1 MSDDLERVAS
11 AGAERDSAAAEA
23 PEPAKTLRALP
34 NKSGPV
40 AIRDHSQF
48 NIPQIPP
55 SAVDKLSSGDV
66 VEILEASLAKL
77 DAHDQRVSEF
87 AVDRVQ
93 KREDA
98 DTRQLYVGGS
108 LAGLGLV
115 LVAIL
120 AWLGERD
127 VAMMLVVFLAT
138 LTGVTIGGKKGR

>member
-1 MSDDLERVAS
+1 M
-11 AGAERDSAAAEA
+11 
-23 PEPAKTLRALP
+23 
-34 NKSGPV
+34 
-40 AIRDHSQF
+40 
-48 NIPQIPP
+48 
-55 SAVDKLSSGDV
+55 DKLSSGDV

-108 LAGLGLV
+108 LAALGLV

-138 LTGVTIGGKKGR
+138 VTGVTICGNKGR

>member
-1 MSDDLERVAS
+1 MSDDLERVSPAGTETVYAS
-11 AGAERDSAAAEA
+11 AAA
-23 PEPAKTLRALP
+23 PEPAKHLRALP
-34 NKSGPV
+34 KRPGPV

-48 NIPQIPP
+48 RMQQIPP
-55 SAVDKLSSGDV
+55 SAMDKLSSGDV
-66 VEILEASLAKL
+66 VEILESSLAKL

-98 DTRQLYVGGS
+98 DKRQLYVGGS
-108 LAGLGLV
+108 LAALGLV

-138 LTGVTIGGKKGR
+138 VTGVTIGGKKER

>member
-1 MSDDLERVAS
+1 MSDDLKESPPTGTERDFVS
-11 AGAERDSAAAEA
+11 AEGAERTK
-23 PEPAKTLRALP
+23 PIRALP
-34 NKSGPV
+34 KMSGPV

-66 VEILEASLAKL
+66 VEILESSLAKL

-87 AVDRVQ
+87 AVDRIQ

-108 LAGLGLV
+108 LAALGLV

-138 LTGVTIGGKKGR
+138 VTGVTIGGKKGR